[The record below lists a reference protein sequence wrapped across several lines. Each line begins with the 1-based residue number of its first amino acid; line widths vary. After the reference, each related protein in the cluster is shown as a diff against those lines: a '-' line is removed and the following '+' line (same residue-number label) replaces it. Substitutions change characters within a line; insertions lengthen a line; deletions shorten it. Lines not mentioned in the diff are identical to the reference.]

1 MRNLARWALAMGLVF
16 TGSAHFVVLER
27 FLPLVPSWMPFPTA
41 VVVVTGVMELAL
53 AGALVL
59 APDGLRSKVGWAL
72 ATFLVVVFVGN
83 VTQVVSGVDAF
94 GLDTDA
100 ERWARLAFQP
110 PLIALALWCTGAF
123 GDARRAPS
131 RV

>member
-1 MRNLARWALAMGLVF
+1 MKAVARWALAMGLVF

-27 FLPLVPSWMPFPTA
+27 FLPLVPSWMPLPTA
-41 VVVVTGVMELAL
+41 VVVVTGVMELTL

-83 VTQVVSGVDAF
+83 VTQVVSGIDAF
-94 GLDTDA
+94 GLDTDP

-110 PLIALALWCTGAF
+110 LMIALALWCTGAF
-123 GDARRAPS
+123 GDARRARS

>member
-1 MRNLARWALAMGLVF
+1 MKAFVCWALAMGLVF
-16 TGSAHFVVLER
+16 TGFAHFVVLER

-83 VTQVVSGVDAF
+83 VTQAVSGVDAF

-110 PLIALALWCTGAF
+110 PMIALALWCTGAF
-123 GDARRAPS
+123 GDARRARS

>member
-1 MRNLARWALAMGLVF
+1 MKAFVCWALAMGLVF
-16 TGSAHFVVLER
+16 TGFAHFVVLER

-83 VTQVVSGVDAF
+83 ATQAGSGVDAF

-110 PLIALALWCTGAF
+110 PMIALALWCTGAF
-123 GDARRAPS
+123 GDARRARS

>member
-1 MRNLARWALAMGLVF
+1 MKAFVCWALAMGLVF
-16 TGSAHFVVLER
+16 TGFAHFVVLER
-27 FLPLVPSWMPFPTA
+27 LLPLVPSWIPFPTA
-41 VVVVTGVMELAL
+41 VVVVTGVMELTL

-83 VTQVVSGVDAF
+83 VTQAVSGVDAF

-110 PLIALALWCTGAF
+110 LMIALALWCTGAF
-123 GDARRAPS
+123 GDARRARS